1 MTDDTG
7 ADPDRQPTA
16 DVEGLTY
23 EVDGHTAVVTFDR
36 PDRHNAL
43 TPAMMAGGA
52 RALRAADRD
61 EAVRAAVVTG
71 AGEEAFCAGADLG
84 ETIPEAT
91 GDHPDVHPGEDDLFF
106 RHERLDLPVVAAVN
120 GLCVAGGM
128 EFLQATD
135 VRIAAESARFGLQE
149 PRWGIAPVAG
159 SHSRLPAQ
167 IPYCEAMRFL
177 LTGDLFPAS
186 HAREAGL
193 VNEVVPDGEALARA
207 HEVADSITR
216 NSPHAVARIK
226 EAVQRCYNRRPGEA
240 FRIEHDVAMAVF
252 GHEDAVEGPA
262 AFVEDREP
270 SFRPGADG

>member
-1 MTDDTG
+1 
-7 ADPDRQPTA
+7 
-16 DVEGLTY
+16 VL
-23 EVDGHTAVVTFDR
+23 TFDR

-43 TPAMMAGGA
+43 TPAMMTAGA
-52 RALRAADRD
+52 QALRAADRD
-61 EAVRAAVVTG
+61 DEVRAAIVTG
-71 AGEEAFCAGADLG
+71 AGEAAFCSGADLG

-91 GDHPDVHPGEDDLFF
+91 GDSPEVHPGEDDLFF
-106 RHERLDLPVVAAVN
+106 RHERLDLPVIAAVN

-135 VRIAAESARFGLQE
+135 IRIAAERARFGLQE

-159 SHSRLPAQ
+159 SHTRLPGQ

-193 VNEVVPDGEALARA
+193 INEVVPDGETLARA
-207 HEVADSITR
+207 HEVADSIAA
-216 NSPHAVARIK
+216 NSPHAVRKIK
-226 EAVQRCYNRRPGEA
+226 EAVQRCYGRRPGEA
-240 FRIEHDVAMAVF
+240 FRIEHDVAMEVF
-252 GHEDAVEGPA
+252 GHPDAEEGPR

-270 SFRPGADG
+270 AFRPD